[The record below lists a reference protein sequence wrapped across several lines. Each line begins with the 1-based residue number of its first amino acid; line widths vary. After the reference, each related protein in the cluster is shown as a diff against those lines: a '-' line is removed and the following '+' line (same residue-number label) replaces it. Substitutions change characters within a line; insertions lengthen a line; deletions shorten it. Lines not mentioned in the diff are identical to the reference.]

1 MSILEQ
7 TSIKFWRAINFTSK
21 LKKSANW
28 RQQKWLCTSS
38 KSFSCLTYLAL
49 FNGSPFAF
57 IWTSSVLGHGVP
69 LSKWLYTKCRS
80 SCSGLSK
87 IQTLL
92 LFLNLLQYFNI
103 CLIDFYPALFN
114 YKWLWLAKRHFLNN
128 RSFTKTS
135 LPMIIAHCLFN
146 RIRPWL

>member
-1 MSILEQ
+1 MNPQPPRSSRHIFCKRLQNHVFTSLKIRLSSVMIFPILPKNVYFRANEHQ
-7 TSIKFWRAINFTSK
+7 VLRAINFTSK
-21 LKKSANW
+21 LKNICQFETKEEKLFSTN
-28 RQQKWLCTSS
+28 SG
-38 KSFSCLTYLAL
+38 SFSCLTYLAL

-103 CLIDFYPALFN
+103 F
-114 YKWLWLAKRHFLNN
+114 
-128 RSFTKTS
+128 
-135 LPMIIAHCLFN
+135 
-146 RIRPWL
+146 